1 MKKFGSIA
9 VWAAAALLAA
19 SAAGWGAEWD
29 ARGTKGKA
37 ARWVKSARKATD
49 GAKAEQYWARAVKED
64 PDSGEAMAGLA
75 AALLANGK
83 AATAEKVYAK
93 LRKRWPAEAEGH
105 RLYAEAL
112 LARKDGKKL
121 EEALEA
127 VEDAAALDGGTAATR
142 LTESR
147 VWFALGDFEDALAAA
162 EEARAAGGEGEEY
175 RKQEELCREALVVFS
190 PLD

>member
-1 MKKFGSIA
+1 MKKFGFIA
-9 VWAAAALLAA
+9 VWAAAALWAA
-19 SAAGWGAEWD
+19 SAGWGAEWD
-29 ARGTKGKA
+29 ARGTKGKG
-37 ARWVKSARKATD
+37 ARWAKSAAKATD
-49 GAKAEQYWARAVKED
+49 PAKAEQYWARAVKED
-64 PDSGEAMAGLA
+64 PDSGEAMAGLGT
-75 AALLANGK
+75 ALAANGK
-83 AATAEKVYAK
+83 AATAMKVFAK
-93 LRKRWPAEAEGH
+93 LRKLWPAEAEAH
-105 RLYAEAL
+105 RLYAEAV

-127 VEDAAALDGGTAATR
+127 VEDAAALDGGAAATR

-147 VWFALGDFEDALAAA
+147 VWFALGDFEDALVAA